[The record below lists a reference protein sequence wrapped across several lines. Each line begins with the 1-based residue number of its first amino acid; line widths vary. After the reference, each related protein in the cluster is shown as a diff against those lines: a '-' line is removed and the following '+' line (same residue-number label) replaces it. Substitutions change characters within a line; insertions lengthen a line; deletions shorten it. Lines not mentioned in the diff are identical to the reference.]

1 MVVGVLD
8 ELGLNVCLPLRHFI
22 PFETILYVL
31 FHSIHNMIDSLFVGV
46 LLYTLQVYYLV
57 YKQSYTSADY
67 TFSPPIQLFPLGKSM
82 HAHVDHIVASLL
94 SMRLLPLPPHHL

>member
-46 LLYTLQVYYLV
+46 LLYTLQVYYSIQTIL
-57 YKQSYTSADY
+57 Y
-67 TFSPPIQLFPLGKSM
+67 FS
-82 HAHVDHIVASLL
+82 
-94 SMRLLPLPPHHL
+94 